1 MEESLQLL
9 QALLDHPVFETSH
22 FDTAESVRPPREKP
36 GRERRAATRHSE
48 DRLHW
53 VRIARLQFGHGV
65 SLVDLSTS
73 GARLD
78 SPVALRPSFVSS
90 LEIIG
95 AGLETVVPFRVLRC
109 EVGGLTAEGV
119 IYRGACEFMRP
130 IEIPNIARLAVQP
143 AQPAQPDDVL
153 ELDVVLKNLVRRAG
167 GEGGIQRFSDPQ
179 LVQALKALHLR
190 AANVFSDPMG
200 QRLQALLRL
209 VLPAVEQGGRLTA
222 VLQGI
227 ETQLCRV
234 VPGAAVRFVGATT
247 GGGGPT
253 QNSIL
258 IGAPGVP
265 VAGPLVRIDVPK
277 RLTMTA
283 WQHRVTMATSRVI
296 ALLQRLEP
304 DRSIDVSRAVTQ
316 PEATPAPIPESAAP
330 AMAAEEVA
338 RDADAPAV
346 LPTGPATAGT
356 AWQKVVV
363 RYSEGQILK
372 GYTQD
377 FHASRPHFTLFSAP
391 SPTADGA
398 VIVPLVRLKAVFF
411 VRDFAGNPGYV
422 ECNEMAESQHG
433 RRIEVTLNDEEI
445 IVGTTLN
452 YRSSG
457 QGFFVTPID
466 PLANNIRVFVVAQ
479 SVRQVR
485 FPIRPPAT
493 V

>member
-1 MEESLQLL
+1 ML
-9 QALLDHPVFETSH
+9 QALVDYPAFEALH
-22 FDTAESVRPPREKP
+22 FDTAESVPLESRAPDEKAR
-36 GRERRAATRHSE
+36 RERRAATRHGE

-53 VRIARLQFGHGV
+53 VRVARLQFGHGV
-65 SLVDLSTS
+65 SLVDLSTA

-78 SPVALRPSFVSS
+78 SPVALRPNFVSA

-130 IEIPNIARLAVQP
+130 IEIPNVARTAV
-143 AQPAQPDDVL
+143 QPAQPDDVL
-153 ELDVVLKNLVRRAG
+153 ELDVVLKNLVRRAC

-200 QRLQALLRL
+200 QRLNALLRL
-209 VLPAVEQGGRLTA
+209 VLPAVQQGSGLTA

-227 ETQLCRV
+227 EMQLCRV
-234 VPGAAVRFVGATT
+234 VPGAVVRFAGAATD
-247 GGGGPT
+247 GGGPT

-258 IGAPGVP
+258 IGTPGLP
-265 VAGPLVRIDVPK
+265 VAGPLVSIDVPK

-283 WQHRVTMATSRVI
+283 WQHRVTRATARVI

-304 DRSIDVSRAVTQ
+304 DRSIDVSRVVRQ
-316 PEATPAPIPESAAP
+316 PEVTPAPIPESAAP
-330 AMAAEEVA
+330 AMPAEDVA
-338 RDADAPAV
+338 RKTAAPAV
-346 LPTGPATAGT
+346 LPTDTDTVGT
-356 AWQKVVV
+356 GWQKVVV

-377 FHASRPHFTLFSAP
+377 FHGSRAHFTLCSAP
-391 SPTADGA
+391 SPTADDA

-411 VRDFAGNPGYV
+411 VRFAGNPGYV
-422 ECNEMAESQHG
+422 ECTEMAEPERG

-452 YRSSG
+452 YRSGG

-466 PLANNIRVFVVAQ
+466 PLSNNIRVFVVAQ
-479 SVRQVR
+479 SVRKVR
-485 FPIRPPAT
+485 FPTRPPAT

>member
-1 MEESLQLL
+1 ML
-9 QALLDHPVFETSH
+9 QALLDRPAYEASP
-22 FDTAESVRPPREKP
+22 FDTAASVPLESGAPNGKA
-36 GRERRAATRHSE
+36 GRERRAAPRHGE
-48 DRLHW
+48 DRLQW

-65 SLVDLSTS
+65 SLVDLSTG

-78 SPVALRPSFVSS
+78 SPVALRPSFVSA

-109 EVGGLTAEGV
+109 EVGGLTSEGV

-130 IEIPNIARLAVQP
+130 IELPNIARPP

-153 ELDVVLKNLVRRAG
+153 ELDVVLKNLVGRAF

-190 AANVFSDPMG
+190 ATNVFSDPMG
-200 QRLQALLRL
+200 QRLNALLRL
-209 VLPAVEQGGRLTA
+209 VLPAVEQGSGLTA

-227 ETQLCRV
+227 EMQLRRV
-234 VPGAAVRFVGATT
+234 VPGAAVRFAGAATDA
-247 GGGGPT
+247 GGAVHS
-253 QNSIL
+253 SIL
-258 IGAPGVP
+258 IGTPGLAG
-265 VAGPLVRIDVPK
+265 AGPLVSIAIPK
-277 RLTMTA
+277 TLTMTA
-283 WQHRVTMATSRVI
+283 WQYRVTRAAARVI
-296 ALLQRLEP
+296 TLLQRLEP
-304 DRSIDVSRAVTQ
+304 DRSIDVSRVVTQ
-316 PEATPAPIPESAAP
+316 PEAAPAPIPEAAAQAIP
-330 AMAAEEVA
+330 AKDVA

-346 LPTGPATAGT
+346 LPTDPATAGT
-356 AWQKVVV
+356 GWQKVVV

-391 SPTADGA
+391 SPTADDA

-422 ECNEMAESQHG
+422 ECHEMAEPPHG
-433 RRIEVTLNDEEI
+433 RRIEVTLNDEEV

-452 YRSSG
+452 YRSGG

-485 FPIRPPAT
+485 FPIRPAAI

>member
-1 MEESLQLL
+1 ML
-9 QALLDHPVFETSH
+9 QALFDHPSFEAPHVDTSVA
-22 FDTAESVRPPREKP
+22 FESSAANRKA
-36 GRERRAATRHSE
+36 GRERRAAPRHGE

-53 VRIARLQFGHGV
+53 VRVARLQYGQGV
-65 SLVDLSTS
+65 SLVDLSTG

-78 SPVALRPSFVSS
+78 SPVALRPSFVSA

-130 IEIPNIARLAVQP
+130 IEIPGIARPPVQS
-143 AQPAQPDDVL
+143 AHPDEVL
-153 ELDVVLKNLVRRAG
+153 ELDVVLKNLVLRAC

-179 LVQALKALHLR
+179 LLHALKALHLR

-200 QRLQALLRL
+200 QRLNALLRL
-209 VLPAVEQGGRLTA
+209 VLPAVEQGGGLTA

-227 ETQLCRV
+227 EMQLRRV
-234 VPGAAVRFVGATT
+234 VPGAALRFAGAATA
-247 GGGGPT
+247 GGGAIHS
-253 QNSIL
+253 SIL
-258 IGAPGVP
+258 VGTPGFP
-265 VAGPLVRIDVPK
+265 GAGPLVTIEVPK
-277 RLTMTA
+277 TLTMTV
-283 WQHRVTMATSRVI
+283 WQHRVTRATARVI
-296 ALLQRLEP
+296 ALLQRLES
-304 DRSIDVSRAVTQ
+304 DRSIDVSRVVRQ
-316 PEATPAPIPESAAP
+316 PEVTPAPIPEAAAP
-330 AMAAEEVA
+330 ATPAEDVA
-338 RDADAPAV
+338 PDAAV
-346 LPTGPATAGT
+346 LPPDAATAGT
-356 AWQKVVV
+356 GWQKVVV

-377 FHASRPHFTLFSAP
+377 FHASRPHFTLFSAS
-391 SPTADGA
+391 SPAADDA

-411 VRDFAGNPGYV
+411 VRDFAGNPDYV
-422 ECNEMAESQHG
+422 ECHETADPQHG
-433 RRIEVTLNDEEI
+433 RRIEVTLNDNEV

-452 YRSSG
+452 YRSGG

-485 FPIRPPAT
+485 FPSRPAAA